1 MTRNSSDFRTPE
13 EVVNG
18 WYVETNM
25 DSNNKFINL
34 KKLLT
39 LFEMEDEL
47 FVKFSSETESSSDSN
62 RFAIRKKYWKQLLP
76 LIKDTDLFLNVNPSK
91 DHWLSTGAGKGGVSF
106 TFVATKSYVR
116 IELTISTSSKET
128 NKIYFQTLRRNKGQI
143 EQTFGGELA
152 WEELPENKM
161 SRIKIELQGVSLY
174 NDVDWE
180 RMNSFLVFNLPKFE
194 KALYPFVKNL
204 K

>member
-1 MTRNSSDFRTPE
+1 
-13 EVVNG
+13 
-18 WYVETNM
+18 
-25 DSNNKFINL
+25 
-34 KKLLT
+34 
-39 LFEMEDEL
+39 MEDEL
-47 FVKFSSETESSSDSN
+47 FVKYSSDTESSSDSN

-76 LIKDTDLFLNVNPSK
+76 LLKDTDLFLNVNPSK

-116 IELTISTSSKET
+116 IELTITTSSKET
-128 NKIYFQTLRRNKGQI
+128 NKIYFQSLLRSKEQI
-143 EQTFGGELA
+143 EQIFGGELA

-180 RMNSFLVFNLPKFE
+180 RMNSFLVLNLPKFE
-194 KALYPFVKNL
+194 KALQPFIKKL
-204 K
+204 R

>member
-1 MTRNSSDFRTPE
+1 M
-13 EVVNG
+13 
-18 WYVETNM
+18 
-25 DSNNKFINL
+25 
-34 KKLLT
+34 
-39 LFEMEDEL
+39 
-47 FVKFSSETESSSDSN
+47 
-62 RFAIRKKYWKQLLP
+62 
-76 LIKDTDLFLNVNPSK
+76 FLNVNPSK

-128 NKIYFQTLRRNKGQI
+128 NKIYFQTLRRNKEQI
-143 EQTFGGELA
+143 EQTFGGELV

-174 NDVDWE
+174 NYVDWE